1 MTNTQVNK
9 SVTSAFFGVDVPSDD
24 FLTNCIHCG
33 YCLPHCPTYALT
45 LREKSSPRG
54 RIRLMKSVAEGEMAI
69 TRGFI
74 DEMYYCL
81 DCQACETACPAGVK
95 YGALVEASRTQI
107 ERQNLLTRSEH
118 LIKKLIMD
126 WVFLS
131 NRRIKFIARLLRF
144 YQNSGIE
151 SFLRSTKLLRLIS
164 PKLARIQ
171 PLSPRIS
178 RRFTDETVAEILV
191 PHGPRKHRVG
201 FISGCLMNVMFAD
214 VNDDTIQVLLE
225 NGCEVVIPHGQECC
239 GSLQAHN
246 GLMDTA
252 RSLARKMID
261 IFDSYRLDAIVMNSA
276 GCGAFMKE
284 YGHVLSDD
292 KEYAM
297 RAARFAKKVMDLS
310 EFLVGIGMKSPKRAI
325 NKRVAHHE
333 ACHLVHAQKVSE
345 QPRQVLE
352 AIPGLKLTNLDEA
365 TWCCGSAGI
374 YNIIRYDD
382 SMKLL
387 DRKMENLRT
396 TGADLVVMGNPGC
409 LAQIKYGVQR
419 EEMNMEV
426 VHLATLLRRA
436 YGM

>member
-1 MTNTQVNK
+1 MTSNQQNIALA
-9 SVTSAFFGVDVPSDD
+9 SAFYGVDVPSDD

-33 YCLPHCPTYALT
+33 YCLPYCPTYALT

-54 RIRLMKSVAEGEMAI
+54 RIRLMKSIAEGEMTI
-69 TRGFI
+69 TPGFI
-74 DEMYYCL
+74 EEMYFCL

-95 YGALVEASRTQI
+95 YGALVEASRAQI
-107 ERQNLLTRSEH
+107 ERQNLFTRRERF
-118 LIKKLIMD
+118 IKKLIMD
-126 WVFLS
+126 WIFLS
-131 NRRIKFIARLLRF
+131 NRRIKFVARLLRF
-144 YQNSGIE
+144 YQNAGIE
-151 SFLRSTKLLRLIS
+151 SFLRTTKLLQLIS
-164 PKLARIQ
+164 PKLAKIQ

-178 RRFTDETVAEILV
+178 RQFTDETVAEILV
-191 PHGPRKHRVG
+191 PHSPRKHRVG
-201 FISGCLMNVMFAD
+201 FITGCLMNVMFAD
-214 VNDDTIQVLLE
+214 VNGDTIQVLLE
-225 NGCEVVIPHGQECC
+225 NDCEVVIPHGQECC

-292 KEYAM
+292 KEYAQ
-297 RAARFAKKVMDLS
+297 RAARFSKKVMDLS
-310 EFLVGIGMKSPKRAI
+310 EFLVGIGMKCPTTAI
-325 NKRVAHHE
+325 EKRVAHHE
-333 ACHLVHAQKVSE
+333 ACHLVHTQKVSD
-345 QPRQVLE
+345 QPKQVLE
-352 AIPGLKLTNLDEA
+352 AIPGVELTNLDEA

-387 DRKMENLRT
+387 DRKMEHLKS
-396 TGADLVVMGNPGC
+396 TGADMVVMGNPGC
-409 LAQIKYGVQR
+409 LAQINYGVQR
-419 EEMNMEV
+419 EKLNMEV

-436 YGM
+436 YGI

>member
-1 MTNTQVNK
+1 MMNTQVNK

-33 YCLPHCPTYALT
+33 YCLPYCPTYALT

-54 RIRLMKSVAEGEMAI
+54 RIRLMKSIAEGEMPI
-69 TRGFI
+69 TLGFI
-74 DEMYYCL
+74 DEMYFCL

-107 ERQNLLTRSEH
+107 ERQNLLTRRERFT
-118 LIKKLIMD
+118 KKLIMD

-131 NRRIKFIARLLRF
+131 NRRIKFVARILRF

-151 SFLRSTKLLRLIS
+151 SFLRSTKLLRLIF
-164 PKLARIQ
+164 PKLAKIQ

-178 RRFTDETVAEILV
+178 RQFTDDTVAEILV
-191 PHGPRKHRVG
+191 PRGPRKHRVG
-201 FISGCLMNVMFAD
+201 FITGCLMNVMFAD

-225 NGCEVVIPHGQECC
+225 NDCEVIIPHGQECC

-261 IFDSYRLDAIVMNSA
+261 LFDSYRLDAFVMNSA

-292 KEYAM
+292 KEYAE

-310 EFLVGIGMKSPKRAI
+310 EFLVEIEMKRPRMAI

-333 ACHLVHAQKVSE
+333 ACHLVHTQKVSE
-345 QPRQVLE
+345 QPKQVLE
-352 AIPGLKLTNLDEA
+352 AIPGLELANLDEA

-374 YNIIRYDD
+374 YNIVRYED
-382 SMKLL
+382 SMRLL
-387 DRKMENLRT
+387 DRKMENLKST
-396 TGADLVVMGNPGC
+396 SADMVVMGNPGC
-409 LAQIKYGVQR
+409 LAQINYGVQR
-419 EEMNMEV
+419 EKLNMEV

-436 YGM
+436 YGI